1 MNPNFVV
8 TLLLVEERPGLRER
22 KKAQTRERLAD
33 VAASLFA
40 AHGYDAVSVQD
51 VARAA
56 EVSDQTFYN
65 YFPAKHDLVLDRAEE
80 IRLGYEHAVRERPAG
95 TSPAEALRPLLRR
108 DVQRLREPDSQ
119 VLGEFA
125 VLTLRSPVLRRYA
138 LEFRERQAATVAAAL
153 LRTDPGVPPLVAHV
167 HAAAL
172 VAIAQWVSDQVGR
185 HVLDRSPAGRAV
197 TALSQAVDAAL
208 DDLDRQYRALTGAPP
223 ATS

>member
-1 MNPNFVV
+1 M
-8 TLLLVEERPGLRER
+8 TERPGLRER

-33 VAASLFA
+33 VAAALFA

-80 IRLGYEHAVRERPAG
+80 IRLGYERAVRERPAG
-95 TSPAEALRPLLRR
+95 TSPAEALRPLLHR
-108 DVQRLREPDSQ
+108 DVQRLHQSDDQ

-138 LEFRERQAATVAAAL
+138 LEFRERQAGTVAAAL
-153 LRTDPGVPPLVAHV
+153 VGTDPGVSPLVAHA
-167 HAAAL
+167 HASAL
-172 VAIAQWVSDQVGR
+172 VAIAQWVSDQLGR
-185 HVLDRSPAGRAV
+185 HVVDRSPAAPAM
-197 TALSQAVDAAL
+197 TALSQAVDEAL

-223 ATS
+223 ATP